1 MKVDMHVH
9 TCYSKDATL
18 SLETIIESCR
28 LRGLD
33 GVVIAD
39 HNTIAGALA
48 LQEIAPCPP
57 APGLSRAR
65 TGWQVPGQATTCQG
79 RPLLVI
85 VGEEIDT
92 TKGEI
97 LGLFLKE
104 EIPGGFTPEEA
115 IARIREQ
122 GGLVGVSHP
131 LDRLRRAAMRRVA
144 LLDILDELDF
154 LEGFNSRVTFPSDNR
169 KAQALAQAHGLPI
182 TAGSDAHTA
191 YEIGQAYLEMPSFN
205 GRGGFLEALKEGQI
219 FGRLTPPWIHI
230 VTTWTKLRAKLLG

>member
-18 SLETIIESCR
+18 SLETIMEGCR
-28 LRGLD
+28 RRGLD
-33 GVVIAD
+33 GIAITD

-48 LQEIAPCPP
+48 LKEIAPF
-57 APGLSRAR
+57 
-65 TGWQVPGQATTCQG
+65 
-79 RPLLVI
+79 LVI

-104 EIPGGFTPEEA
+104 EIPRGLTLKEA
-115 IARIREQ
+115 MARIREQ
-122 GGLVGVSHP
+122 GGLVGVPHP
-131 LDRLRRAAMRRVA
+131 LDRLRRSAMGQVA

-169 KAQALAQAHGLPI
+169 KAQKLAQAQGLPI

-191 YEIGQAYLEMPSFN
+191 YEIGRAYVEMPPFN
-205 GRGGFLEALKEGQI
+205 GREDFLESLAQ
-219 FGRLTPPWIHI
+219 GRIVGHLTPLWIHI
-230 VTTWTKLRAKLLG
+230 VTTWTKLRGRLSSHG

>member
-1 MKVDMHVH
+1 MKIDMHVH

-18 SLETIIESCR
+18 SLQTIMETSR
-28 LRGLD
+28 RRGLD
-33 GVVIAD
+33 GVAITD

-48 LQEIAPCPP
+48 LKEIAPWPF
-57 APGLSRAR
+57 
-65 TGWQVPGQATTCQG
+65 
-79 RPLLVI
+79 LVI

-104 EIPGGFTPEEA
+104 EIPRGLTPEEA
-115 IARIREQ
+115 MARIREQ
-122 GGLVGVSHP
+122 GGLVGVPHP
-131 LDRLRRAAMRRVA
+131 LDRVRRSAMGQVA

-169 KAQALAQAHGLPI
+169 KVQALAQAQGLPL

-191 YEIGQAYLEMPSFN
+191 YEIGRAYVEMPPFN
-205 GRGGFLEALKEGQI
+205 GPEDFLGSLAQ
-219 FGRLTPPWIHI
+219 GRILGYLTPLWIHI
-230 VTTWTKLRAKLLG
+230 VTTWTKLRAKFG

>member
-18 SLETIIESCR
+18 SLETIIETCR
-28 LRGLD
+28 RRGLD
-33 GVVIAD
+33 GVAITD

-48 LQEIAPCPP
+48 LKEITP
-57 APGLSRAR
+57 
-65 TGWQVPGQATTCQG
+65 W
-79 RPLLVI
+79 PLLVI
-85 VGEEIDT
+85 VGEEINT

-104 EIPGGFTPEEA
+104 EIPRGLTPEEA
-115 IARIREQ
+115 VARIKEQ
-122 GGLVGVSHP
+122 GGLVGVPHP
-131 LDRLRRAAMRRVA
+131 LDRVRRSAMGRVA

-169 KAQALAQAHGLPI
+169 KAQALAQAQGLPI

-191 YEIGQAYLEMPSFN
+191 YEIGRAYVEMLNFN
-205 GRGGFLEALKEGQI
+205 GQEGFLEALREAQI

-230 VTTWTKLRAKLLG
+230 ASTWTRLRRRLSSHR

>member
-18 SLETIIESCR
+18 SLETIMESCER
-28 LRGLD
+28 RGLD
-33 GVVIAD
+33 GVAITD

-48 LQEIAPCPP
+48 LKEIAPF
-57 APGLSRAR
+57 
-65 TGWQVPGQATTCQG
+65 
-79 RPLLVI
+79 LVI

-104 EIPGGFTPEEA
+104 EIPGGLMPEEA
-115 IARIREQ
+115 MARIREQ

-131 LDRLRRAAMRRVA
+131 LDRLRRSAMRQVA

-169 KAQALAQAHGLPI
+169 KAQALAQARGLPI

-191 YEIGQAYLEMPSFN
+191 YEIGRAYLEMSNFN
-205 GRGGFLEALKEGQI
+205 GRDGFLEALKEAQI
-219 FGRLTPPWIHI
+219 FGRLSPPWIHL
-230 VTTWTKLRAKLLG
+230 VSTWTKLRRRLSSQR

>member
-33 GVVIAD
+33 GVAIAD

-48 LQEIAPCPP
+48 LQEIA
-57 APGLSRAR
+57 
-65 TGWQVPGQATTCQG
+65 
-79 RPLLVI
+79 PLLVI

-115 IARIREQ
+115 MARIREQ

-205 GRGGFLEALKEGQI
+205 DREGFLEALKEGQI

-230 VTTWTKLRAKLLG
+230 VTTWTKLRAQLLG

>member
-18 SLETIIESCR
+18 SLETIMETCR
-28 LRGLD
+28 QRGLD
-33 GVVIAD
+33 GVAITD

-48 LQEIAPCPP
+48 LKEISPF
-57 APGLSRAR
+57 
-65 TGWQVPGQATTCQG
+65 
-79 RPLLVI
+79 LVI

-104 EIPGGFTPEEA
+104 EIPGGLRPEEA
-115 IARIREQ
+115 MARIREQ

-131 LDRLRRAAMRRVA
+131 LDRLRRSAMGRVA
-144 LLDILDELDF
+144 LLEIIDELDF

-169 KAQALAQAHGLPI
+169 SAQALAQVRGLPI

-191 YEIGQAYLEMPSFN
+191 YEIGRAYVEMLPFN
-205 GRGGFLEALKEGQI
+205 GPEDFLESLAQ
-219 FGRLTPPWIHI
+219 GRIVGHLTPLWIHI
-230 VTTWTKLRAKLLG
+230 VTTWTKLRRRLSSQR

>member
-18 SLETIIESCR
+18 SLETIMESCR
-28 LRGLD
+28 RLGLD
-33 GVVIAD
+33 GVAITD
-39 HNTIAGALA
+39 HNTIAGAFV
-48 LQEIAPCPP
+48 LQEIAPF
-57 APGLSRAR
+57 
-65 TGWQVPGQATTCQG
+65 
-79 RPLLVI
+79 LVI

-104 EIPGGFTPEEA
+104 EIPRGLTLEEA
-115 IARIREQ
+115 VARIREQ
-122 GGLVGVSHP
+122 GGLVGAPHP
-131 LDRLRRAAMRRVA
+131 LDRLRRSTIGQAA

-169 KAQALAQAHGLPI
+169 KAQALAEAQGLPI
-182 TAGSDAHTA
+182 TAGSDAHIA
-191 YEIGQAYLEMPSFN
+191 YEIGRAYVEMPNFN
-205 GRGGFLEALKEGQI
+205 GRDDFLEALKKAQI

-230 VTTWTKLRAKLLG
+230 VTTWTRLRRRLSSHH

>member
-33 GVVIAD
+33 GVAIAD

-48 LQEIAPCPP
+48 LQEIA
-57 APGLSRAR
+57 
-65 TGWQVPGQATTCQG
+65 
-79 RPLLVI
+79 PLLVI

-115 IARIREQ
+115 MARIRAQ

-131 LDRLRRAAMRRVA
+131 LDRLRRSAMRRVA

-205 GRGGFLEALKEGQI
+205 GREGFLEALKEAQI
-219 FGRLTPPWIHI
+219 FGRLTPLLIHI
-230 VTTWTKLRAKLLG
+230 VTTWTRLRAKLLG

>member
-18 SLETIIESCR
+18 SLETIMESCER
-28 LRGLD
+28 RGLD
-33 GVVIAD
+33 GVAITD

-48 LQEIAPCPP
+48 LKEIAPF
-57 APGLSRAR
+57 
-65 TGWQVPGQATTCQG
+65 
-79 RPLLVI
+79 LVI

-97 LGLFLKE
+97 LGLFLKD
-104 EIPGGFTPEEA
+104 EIPGGLMPEEA
-115 IARIREQ
+115 MARIREQ

-131 LDRLRRAAMRRVA
+131 LDRLRRSAMRQVA

-169 KAQALAQAHGLPI
+169 KAQALAQARGLPI

-191 YEIGQAYLEMPSFN
+191 YEIGRAYLEMSNFN
-205 GRGGFLEALKEGQI
+205 GRDGFLEALKEAQI
-219 FGRLTPPWIHI
+219 FGRLSPPWIHL
-230 VTTWTKLRAKLLG
+230 VSTWTKLRRRLSSHR

>member
-18 SLETIIESCR
+18 SLETIMESCEQ
-28 LRGLD
+28 RGLD
-33 GVVIAD
+33 GVAITD

-48 LQEIAPCPP
+48 LKEIAPF
-57 APGLSRAR
+57 
-65 TGWQVPGQATTCQG
+65 
-79 RPLLVI
+79 LVI
-85 VGEEIDT
+85 VGEEIET

-104 EIPGGFTPEEA
+104 EIPGGLMPEEA
-115 IARIREQ
+115 MARIREQ
-122 GGLVGVSHP
+122 GGSVGVSHP
-131 LDRLRRAAMRRVA
+131 LDRLRRSAMRQVA

-169 KAQALAQAHGLPI
+169 KAQALAQARGLPI

-191 YEIGQAYLEMPSFN
+191 YEIGRAYVEMPNFN
-205 GRGGFLEALKEGQI
+205 GREGFLEALKEAQI
-219 FGRLTPPWIHI
+219 FGRLSPPWIHL
-230 VTTWTKLRAKLLG
+230 VSTWTKLRRRLSSQR

>member
-18 SLETIIESCR
+18 SLETIMESCER
-28 LRGLD
+28 RGLD
-33 GVVIAD
+33 GAAITD

-48 LQEIAPCPP
+48 LKEIAPF
-57 APGLSRAR
+57 
-65 TGWQVPGQATTCQG
+65 
-79 RPLLVI
+79 LVI

-92 TKGEI
+92 TRGEI

-104 EIPGGFTPEEA
+104 EIPGGLMPEEA
-115 IARIREQ
+115 MARIREQ

-131 LDRLRRAAMRRVA
+131 LDRLRRSAMRQVA

-169 KAQALAQAHGLPI
+169 KAQALAQARGLPI

-191 YEIGQAYLEMPSFN
+191 YEIGRAYVEMPNFN
-205 GRGGFLEALKEGQI
+205 GREGFLEALKEAQI
-219 FGRLTPPWIHI
+219 FGRLSPPWIHL
-230 VTTWTKLRAKLLG
+230 VSTWTKLRRRLSSQR

>member
-18 SLETIIESCR
+18 SLETIMESCEQ
-28 LRGLD
+28 RGLD
-33 GVVIAD
+33 GVAITD

-48 LQEIAPCPP
+48 LKEIAPF
-57 APGLSRAR
+57 
-65 TGWQVPGQATTCQG
+65 
-79 RPLLVI
+79 LVI

-104 EIPGGFTPEEA
+104 EIPGGLMPEEA
-115 IARIREQ
+115 MARIREQ

-131 LDRLRRAAMRRVA
+131 LDRLRRSAMRQVA

-169 KAQALAQAHGLPI
+169 KAQALAQAQGLPI

-191 YEIGQAYLEMPSFN
+191 YEIGRAYVEMSNFN
-205 GRGGFLEALKEGQI
+205 GRDGFLEALKEAQI
-219 FGRLTPPWIHI
+219 FGRLSPPWIHL
-230 VTTWTKLRAKLLG
+230 VSTWTKLRRRLSSQR

>member
-18 SLETIIESCR
+18 SLETIMESCEQ
-28 LRGLD
+28 RGLD
-33 GVVIAD
+33 GVAITD

-48 LQEIAPCPP
+48 LKEIAPF
-57 APGLSRAR
+57 
-65 TGWQVPGQATTCQG
+65 
-79 RPLLVI
+79 LVI

-104 EIPGGFTPEEA
+104 EIPGGLMPEEA
-115 IARIREQ
+115 MARIREQ

-131 LDRLRRAAMRRVA
+131 LDRLRRSAMRQVA

-169 KAQALAQAHGLPI
+169 KAQALAQARGLPI

-191 YEIGQAYLEMPSFN
+191 YEIGRAYVEMSNFN
-205 GRGGFLEALKEGQI
+205 GRDGFLEALKEAQI
-219 FGRLTPPWIHI
+219 FGRLSPPWIHL
-230 VTTWTKLRAKLLG
+230 VSTWTKLRRRLSSQR

>member
-18 SLETIIESCR
+18 SLGTIMETCR
-28 LRGLD
+28 RRGLD
-33 GVVIAD
+33 GVAITD

-48 LQEIAPCPP
+48 LKGMA
-57 APGLSRAR
+57 SF
-65 TGWQVPGQATTCQG
+65 
-79 RPLLVI
+79 LVI

-97 LGLFLKE
+97 LGFFLKE
-104 EIPGGFTPEEA
+104 EIPRGLTPEEA
-115 IARIREQ
+115 MARIREQ

-131 LDRLRRAAMRRVA
+131 LDRLRRSAMRQVA

-191 YEIGQAYLEMPSFN
+191 YEIGRAYVEMPPFN
-205 GRGGFLEALKEGQI
+205 GPEDFLESLAQ
-219 FGRLTPPWIHI
+219 GRIVGHRTPLWIHI
-230 VTTWTKLRAKLLG
+230 STTWTKLRAKLR

>member
-18 SLETIIESCR
+18 SLETIMESCEQ
-28 LRGLD
+28 RGLD
-33 GVVIAD
+33 GVAITD

-48 LQEIAPCPP
+48 LKEIAPF
-57 APGLSRAR
+57 
-65 TGWQVPGQATTCQG
+65 
-79 RPLLVI
+79 LVI

-104 EIPGGFTPEEA
+104 EIPGGLMPEEA
-115 IARIREQ
+115 MARIREQ

-131 LDRLRRAAMRRVA
+131 LDRLRRSAMRQVA

-169 KAQALAQAHGLPI
+169 KAQALAQAQGLPI

-191 YEIGQAYLEMPSFN
+191 YEIGRAYVEMSNFN
-205 GRGGFLEALKEGQI
+205 GRDGFLEALKEAQI
-219 FGRLTPPWIHI
+219 FGRLSPPWIHL
-230 VTTWTKLRAKLLG
+230 VSTWTKLRRRLSSHR

>member
-18 SLETIIESCR
+18 SLETIMESCER
-28 LRGLD
+28 RGLD
-33 GVVIAD
+33 GAAITD

-48 LQEIAPCPP
+48 LKEIAPF
-57 APGLSRAR
+57 
-65 TGWQVPGQATTCQG
+65 
-79 RPLLVI
+79 LVI

-92 TKGEI
+92 TRGEI

-104 EIPGGFTPEEA
+104 EIPGGLMPEEA
-115 IARIREQ
+115 MARIREQ

-131 LDRLRRAAMRRVA
+131 LDRLRRSAMRQVA

-169 KAQALAQAHGLPI
+169 KAQALAQARGLPI

-191 YEIGQAYLEMPSFN
+191 YEIGRAYVEMSNFN
-205 GRGGFLEALKEGQI
+205 GREGFLEALKEAQI
-219 FGRLTPPWIHI
+219 FGRLSPPWIHL
-230 VTTWTKLRAKLLG
+230 VSTWTKLRRRLSSQR

>member
-18 SLETIIESCR
+18 SLETIMESCER
-28 LRGLD
+28 RGLD
-33 GVVIAD
+33 GVAITD

-48 LQEIAPCPP
+48 LKEIAPF
-57 APGLSRAR
+57 
-65 TGWQVPGQATTCQG
+65 
-79 RPLLVI
+79 LVI

-104 EIPGGFTPEEA
+104 EIPGGLMPEEA
-115 IARIREQ
+115 MARIREQ

-131 LDRLRRAAMRRVA
+131 LDRLRRSAMRQVA

-169 KAQALAQAHGLPI
+169 KAQALAQARGLPI

-191 YEIGQAYLEMPSFN
+191 YEIGRAYVEMSNFN
-205 GRGGFLEALKEGQI
+205 GRDGFLEALKEAQI
-219 FGRLTPPWIHI
+219 FGRLSPPWIHL
-230 VTTWTKLRAKLLG
+230 VSTWTKLRRRLSSQR